1 MRTSKGYAALFCLCV
16 CFFLCPLQSS
26 AQTIN
31 PVQRAELK
39 FLLKVESRL
48 SPQQQQMLSQP
59 VRSQIALAHEL
70 FDPPDFNGGNDDH
83 GGLNLGLHANDG
95 ATARAATLRLN
106 TAPLAKPGVNDLL
119 TQEIQGGLTKISHPE
134 IGLELS
140 RFGGFTDNESSSA
153 QCGSNVVTSY
163 SSQTAGTF
171 SSLIPTLQ
179 DFNVITGAS
188 ALGVA
193 FSSDGGSNFTALPF
207 LNAGPSVDVGRSSG
221 TGTLFAILG
230 NPSVACSS
238 AKRFYVADT
247 PFFIS
252 DITLLAPDIFTEQLF
267 SGVGINI
274 SSDGGQTW
282 GEPVPAVLKNQNHI
296 IDSGWLAVD
305 PNDPNRLYVSYI
317 DLDFEAD
324 FPLIPLISPPRCS
337 GIAVRIAS
345 EVVTSRDGGHTWSSP
360 SIIREDCLP
369 IQQGVPQGFQV
380 ASTRLAVAADG
391 RLSAAFLLFHPLVG
405 PDGVKVTDYKLE
417 VHVRQSANHGSS
429 FGPDMKISDLVQVG
443 DGSHSFRPI
452 VQGFFQI
459 STIPVV
465 AADPVKHGKK
475 QNIYVAWADGRDNQ
489 KPDGTAFFGT
499 YNFGDILLSKSSD
512 GGITWSPPRA
522 ISPTPNNFKGQG
534 RDQFLPSMA
543 VDRDGTIAVCY
554 YDRRNDPKNN
564 AFDRYC
570 SISQDRGQSFHDVRQ
585 SSKSWMFGSQWDQL
599 AFWLGDYDTV
609 TAPVFGGGD
618 GFFGAFGISGD
629 NVTGIFGRSLAR
641 E

>member
-1 MRTSKGYAALFCLCV
+1 MRTSKSYVALSCLCAYLS
-16 CFFLCPLQSS
+16 FGLLQSS
-26 AQTIN
+26 AQKLS
-31 PVQRAELK
+31 PVQQAELK
-39 FLLKVESRL
+39 FLLKIESRL
-48 SPQQQQMLSQP
+48 NPQQQQMLSQP
-59 VRSQIALAHEL
+59 VRNQIALAHQL
-70 FDPPDFNGGNDDH
+70 FDPPDFNGGDDDK
-83 GGLNLGLHANDG
+83 GGLNLGLHATG
-95 ATARAATLRLN
+95 AAARTSSFVPN
-106 TAPLAKPGVNDLL
+106 SAPPVKRANDLL

-134 IGLELS
+134 VGLQLS
-140 RFGGFTDNESSSA
+140 RLAGFTDNESSSA

-171 SSLIPTLQ
+171 SSLIPFLNN
-179 DFNVITGAS
+179 FNVITSAS

-193 FSSDGGSNFTALPF
+193 FSSDGAENFTALPF
-207 LNAGPSVDVGRSSG
+207 LNAGPSVDVSRSSG
-221 TGTLFAILG
+221 TGTLFSILG

-238 AKRFYVADT
+238 PQRFYIANT
-247 PFFIS
+247 PFFVA
-252 DITLLAPDIFTEQLF
+252 DINLLSPDIFTEQLF
-267 SGVGINI
+267 TGVGINI

-282 GEPVPAVLKNQNHI
+282 ADPAPAVLKNQNHF
-296 IDSGWLAVD
+296 IDSGWLTVD

-324 FPLIPLISPPRCS
+324 FPFIPLTSPPRCS
-337 GIAVRIAS
+337 GIAVRVAS
-345 EVVTSRDGGHTWSSP
+345 EMVTSRDRGRTWSSP

-380 ASTRLAVAADG
+380 GSTRLAVAADG
-391 RLSAAFLLFHPLVG
+391 RLSAAFLLFHPLFG
-405 PDGVKVTDYKLE
+405 PDGVTVVDYNLE

-452 VQGFFQI
+452 LQGFFQI

-465 AADPVKHGKK
+465 AADPTNHGKK
-475 QNIYVAWADGRDNQ
+475 QDVYVAWADGRDNQ
-489 KPDGTAFFGT
+489 RPDGTAFFGT
-499 YNFGDILLSKSSD
+499 YNFGDIFLSRSSD
-512 GGITWSPPRA
+512 GGLTWSPPRA
-522 ISPTPNNFKGQG
+522 ISPTPHNFKGAG
-534 RDQFLPSMA
+534 RDQFLPSVA

-585 SSKSWMFGSQWDQL
+585 SSKSWMFGSNWDRL

-609 TAPVFGGGD
+609 TAPTVGGD
-618 GFFGAFGISGD
+618 GFFGAFAISGD
-629 NVTGIFGRSLAR
+629 DVTGIFGRSLAR